1 MRVVTSFLF
10 LIQLS
15 AVAFGQ
21 VKLSNIGSAYVQ
33 DFNSLASSDTSSLV
47 PSGWTFHESGDKADT
62 TYVAGTGSSNYGN
75 TYSFGLAAS
84 TDRALGTL
92 QSATLIPVFGASF
105 QNKTIATIKS
115 LQISYVGEQWRCGAT
130 GRQDRLDFQYS
141 TDATS
146 LTDGNWIDVDLL
158 DFASPS
164 TTSTGALNGNDPA
177 NRDSISA
184 TISGLNIASGATFWI
199 RWSDFNATSSDDGLA
214 VDDFSLTPLTS
225 EVPLR
230 VVMRETSAKAEQ
242 GRVMLTFSTS
252 SELGIAGFN
261 ISRAIEKAGPFDLI
275 SGYLSNPAL
284 RAHGEDNFGADYAFA
299 DLKALPGK
307 TYYYKIESVSET
319 GVSEQEGSILT
330 VSVETPED
338 FVVFQNFPNPF
349 NPLTAIGYRLSAP
362 SRVTLRVYDAA
373 GREVALL
380 VDALQSAGAH
390 SATFDGSGHAS
401 GVYIYRLESESL
413 EGQRNIS
420 VKKMIF
426 VK

>member
-1 MRVVTSFLF
+1 M
-10 LIQLS
+10 
-15 AVAFGQ
+15 
-21 VKLSNIGSAYVQ
+21 
-33 DFNSLASSDTSSLV
+33 
-47 PSGWTFHESGDKADT
+47 
-62 TYVAGTGSSNYGN
+62 
-75 TYSFGLAAS
+75 
-84 TDRALGTL
+84 
-92 QSATLIPVFGASF
+92 
-105 QNKTIATIKS
+105 
-115 LQISYVGEQWRCGAT
+115 
-130 GRQDRLDFQYS
+130 
-141 TDATS
+141 
-146 LTDGNWIDVDLL
+146 
-158 DFASPS
+158 
-164 TTSTGALNGNDPA
+164 
-177 NRDSISA
+177 
-184 TISGLNIASGATFWI
+184 
-199 RWSDFNATSSDDGLA
+199 
-214 VDDFSLTPLTS
+214 
-225 EVPLR
+225 
-230 VVMRETSAKAEQ
+230 
-242 GRVMLTFSTS
+242 
-252 SELGIAGFN
+252 
-261 ISRAIEKAGPFDLI
+261 I
-275 SGYLSNPAL
+275 SGYLSNSAL

-330 VSVETPED
+330 VSVETPGD